1 MRLYVGPMDA
11 VLLECD
17 QEGRVRLDGEDWGEP
32 SLQERRAIL
41 YAAQKELVDLQEL
54 IEALETPVKPG
65 LHR

>member
-1 MRLYVGPMDA
+1 MRLYVGPMDT
-11 VLLECD
+11 VLVECD
-17 QEGRVRLDGEDWGEP
+17 QVGLVRFDGEDWSEP